1 MLGKTCRICR
11 HRKAKFKLPQC
22 THAICKKCLFTIMD
36 YNNSTIITCPF
47 CRKKQQI
54 TLNRYIESLLNR
66 YIETFKQMHPI
77 QQALIIFAIIKLIY
91 V

>member
-22 THAICKKCLFTIMD
+22 THALCKKCLFTMMD
-36 YNNSTIITCPF
+36 YNDSTIITCPF

-54 TLNRYIESLLNR
+54 TLNR

>member
-22 THAICKKCLFTIMD
+22 THAICKKCLITIMD
-36 YNNSTIITCPF
+36 YNDSTIITCPF
-47 CRKKQQI
+47 CRKKQKV
-54 TLNRYIESLLNR
+54 TLNR